1 MLGFKRN
8 GTRGEAGARHKRAGM
23 LWLFSWV
30 ALGGLVLSVPT
41 IRTKESGRGPSPGAE
56 PSASPQKA
64 LTHRAK
70 NIEEIVPGD
79 LVMAEDE
86 STGKFVP
93 KRVVQVFRIRADHLR
108 LVSIRSADGKR
119 AQELK
124 TTNEHPFFVEG
135 EGWIAANRLR
145 PGQKVVQ
152 SDGRLGTVL
161 SSTHEPHPEGV
172 PVFNFEVEDVHNYF
186 VAQDLASL
194 PILVHNACSNPGR
207 AGKQARLRELANDPN
222 VSSADRGWIQQE
234 LNAIERGQRT
244 TIRVPPG
251 KNLAHE
257 RGFEAKYGY
266 GYDHSNLQDIDLH
279 RLQHRI
285 EGY

>member
-1 MLGFKRN
+1 
-8 GTRGEAGARHKRAGM
+8 
-23 LWLFSWV
+23 V
-30 ALGGLVLSVPT
+30 
-41 IRTKESGRGPSPGAE
+41 

-64 LTHRAK
+64 LGHRAK

-93 KRVVQVFRIRADHLR
+93 KRVVQVFRNRADHLR

-119 AQELK
+119 DQELK

-194 PILVHNACSNPGR
+194 PVLVHNACTDPRYARPSGHRQGVRDQVWKDAIEPATGR
-207 AGKQARLRELANDPN
+207 VRDPVTGRFMSKNDPWDMGHRPGYEFR
-222 VSSADRGWIQQE
+222 SHQMSA
-234 LNAIERGQRT
+234 AERGISREQFLNEHNNAAHYRPELPGSNRSHLGENT
-244 TIRVPPG
+244 TGTYLDP
-251 KNLAHE
+251 
-257 RGFEAKYGY
+257 
-266 GYDHSNLQDIDLH
+266 
-279 RLQHRI
+279 
-285 EGY
+285 